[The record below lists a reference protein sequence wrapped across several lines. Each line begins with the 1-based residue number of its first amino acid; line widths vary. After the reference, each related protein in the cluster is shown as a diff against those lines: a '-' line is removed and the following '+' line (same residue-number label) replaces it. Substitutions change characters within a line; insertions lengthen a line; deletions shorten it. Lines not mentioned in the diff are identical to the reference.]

1 MGKKNNIIKNF
12 DNFKNLN
19 EDQSLLSFLSGQ
31 VSSTM
36 EESLKEQITK
46 YVLDYFG
53 IAEEVQPG
61 TVAFYIKAIFIK
73 VIGQMSFKEMD
84 AILLGRQS
92 IDDGEYWA
100 EKLAK
105 ATTSVLSLEVSTNEL
120 VRSMGLD
127 PEEIVGRIIGHAIDG
142 IIRDEKEI
150 ERIIKAAWNVLYKK
164 QFIPDVD
171 SGELYKQAFNALPA
185 DQQAKVKGNSLWG
198 SSVRQADTLRSG
210 RS

>member
-61 TVAFYIKAIFIK
+61 TVAYYIKDIFIA

-105 ATTSVLSLEVSTNEL
+105 ATTHVLSKNVATNQI
-120 VRSMGLD
+120 VTAMGLD
-127 PEEIVGRIIGHAIDG
+127 PEAIVGIISHAIDH

-150 ERIIKAAWNVLYKK
+150 ERLIKAAWNVLYKK